1 MLFWR
6 VFIGESD
13 MVQYEKTQDSL
24 MKLIWLAIE
33 PDIQDLVDRELG
45 AFSSIPEYHK
55 PATELIRLRSQRRA
69 TSERTCRN

>member
-1 MLFWR
+1 
-6 VFIGESD
+6 
-13 MVQYEKTQDSL
+13 MVQYEKTQDNL

-45 AFSSIPEYHK
+45 VFSRIPEFSK
-55 PATELIRLRSQRRA
+55 PATELIRLRNQRRA

>member
-1 MLFWR
+1 
-6 VFIGESD
+6 
-13 MVQYEKTQDSL
+13 MVQYEQAENSL

-45 AFSSIPEYHK
+45 NFSRIPEFHQE
-55 PATELIRLRSQRRA
+55 ATELIRLRSQRRA

>member
-1 MLFWR
+1 
-6 VFIGESD
+6 
-13 MVQYEKTQDSL
+13 MVQYEQTQDSL

-45 AFSSIPEYHK
+45 NFSSIPEYQK
-55 PATELIRLRSQRRA
+55 PASELIRLRSQRRA

>member
-1 MLFWR
+1 
-6 VFIGESD
+6 
-13 MVQYEKTQDSL
+13 MVQYEQTQDSL

-45 AFSSIPEYHK
+45 VFSRIPEYHK

-69 TSERTCRN
+69 TSERACRN